1 MSDDAHAAPRVRQ
14 RRAIELPCEWLALVG
29 GAILIGIA
37 LMSAVS
43 IVGRAVLSRPIQG
56 DYELVQMGC
65 AVFVACCLPLAQV
78 RYANIIVDFFTTRAS
93 PGTQAL
99 LDAVGALVLA
109 LAMGAVAWRTGVGTI
124 DIWRSGQTT
133 TILGIPT
140 WYTYIGML
148 PGLSLSAIAALYCA
162 AERLREAHR

>member
-1 MSDDAHAAPRVRQ
+1 MTDAGASA
-14 RRAIELPCEWLALVG
+14 RRRRILERPCEWLALAG
-29 GAILIGIA
+29 GAVLTGIA

-43 IVGRAVLSRPIQG
+43 IVGRAALARPIQG
-56 DYELVQMGC
+56 DYEIVQMGC
-65 AVFVACCLPLAQV
+65 AVFVACCMPLAQL

-93 PGTQAL
+93 ARTQAR

-109 LAMGAVAWRTGVGTI
+109 LVMSVVAWRTTVGTI

-140 WYTYIGML
+140 WYTYAGML
-148 PGLSLSAIAALYCA
+148 PGLILSAIAGYYCA
-162 AERLREAHR
+162 LERLRGAQR